1 MCVPQSSKNWGS
13 PLCSPTV
20 CVQLIALLSFNGVL
34 KPWFFCL
41 SEPSFCWGSSN
52 SLSCLPT
59 TSLSSM
65 ARSHN
70 QPHPSGKKNISDKV
84 HRDGMHTTESVLGA
98 GRGALITVKMWVL
111 FAFAHVYTWIVWPK
125 PLWPLSQEWSAM
137 SGPQLIPL
145 QCMHRLP
152 SQEKRCLIKAPEKGT
167 PKAWKWRGELVQVF
181 LTHSS
186 RTQMDWI
193 TLSHELHQ
201 SCIIQ
206 NQTINS
212 PSTLISSCLASWGL
226 INNYLASDWPFWK
239 TRGLCLHDG
248 SESGV
253 VLLLSRVWKSW
264 RDIWSITTVPSKWLD
279 L

>member
-20 CVQLIALLSFNGVL
+20 CVRLIALLSFNGVL

-41 SEPSFCWGSSN
+41 SEPSFCWGLSN

-65 ARSHN
+65 ACSHN

-84 HRDGMHTTESVLGA
+84 HWDGMHTTESVLGA

-152 SQEKRCLIKAPEKGT
+152 SQEKKVFDQSSWKRHTKSLKVEGWTGTSVSHPFIKNTNGLDHPFT
-167 PKAWKWRGELVQVF
+167 WTTSNMHNPKSNHKQPFNSNQLLPCFMGSHQQLSSFRLTF
-181 LTHSS
+181 LE
-186 RTQMDWI
+186 D
-193 TLSHELHQ
+193 
-201 SCIIQ
+201 
-206 NQTINS
+206 
-212 PSTLISSCLASWGL
+212 
-226 INNYLASDWPFWK
+226 
-239 TRGLCLHDG
+239 
-248 SESGV
+248 
-253 VLLLSRVWKSW
+253 
-264 RDIWSITTVPSKWLD
+264 
-279 L
+279 